1 MAKLS
6 KYYSHCQYLYIAIV
20 NNGNMSLDEPEPAQ
34 AYDHPTI
41 VVTSL
46 GNVRQ

>member
-20 NNGNMSLDEPEPAQ
+20 NNGNMSLDGPEPDNYNLCA
-34 AYDHPTI
+34 AHAGI
-41 VVTSL
+41 
-46 GNVRQ
+46 